1 MSKTRLTN
9 SQREAIVVS
18 AMAATDFEARKQEIV
33 KAATQAAEAAVRATQ
48 PEGYYQR
55 TDGLPIE
62 WLHIATGV
70 YVGLF
75 ASFRRCDLRHL
86 YFDSPVPVGIH
97 DFSDAVSEAVK
108 PFAEQ
113 LERWH
118 KEYESTRRELRAFL
132 QSCRHVEDVIKRMPE
147 LEPHCPRVA
156 AAYPVVAPSNALSM
170 LIAAGFK
177 PKEKGH
183 EPGDAGPVEP
193 AHAG

>member
-55 TDGLPIE
+55 TDGLPTS
-62 WLHIATGV
+62 WLQVVSNV
-70 YVGLF
+70 YVNHTAGF
-75 ASFRRCDLRHL
+75 YRCGPSHLR
-86 YFDSPVPVGIH
+86 FDSPVPVATYNF
-97 DFSDAVSEAVK
+97 DNAVSEAVK

-118 KEYESTRRELRAFL
+118 EEHESTRRELRAFL

>member
-62 WLHIATGV
+62 WLQVVSNV
-70 YVGLF
+70 YAGLF
-75 ASFRRCDLRHL
+75 ASFRRCDLCHL
-86 YFDSPVPVGIH
+86 HFDSPVPVATYN
-97 DFSDAVSEAVK
+97 FYNAVSEAVK

-147 LEPHCPRVA
+147 LEPYCPRVA